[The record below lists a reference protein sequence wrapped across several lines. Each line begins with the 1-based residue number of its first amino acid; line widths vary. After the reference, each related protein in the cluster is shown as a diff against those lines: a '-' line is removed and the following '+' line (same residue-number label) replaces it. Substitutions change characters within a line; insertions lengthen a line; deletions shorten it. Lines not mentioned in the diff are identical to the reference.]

1 MRRRISALQVA
12 ATYIGTVVGAG
23 FASGQEILQFFSF
36 FGKSSLPGV
45 LVATG
50 LFVFFG
56 LIIMTLGHD
65 LRAKSYLPV
74 IRYTAG
80 RQLGSLIDVIIT
92 FFLFGGLSAMAAGSG
107 AIFYEQF
114 GLPKVVGSLVM
125 VGLTTATV
133 LFGLAGVITAIS
145 VVVPLLFTAVLFIS
159 ILTIVGGPIGP
170 GTIPPGEPARA
181 AVPTWPLS
189 ALNYASYNILMS
201 TAILAPLGAAAKS
214 PGAIRRGALIGGIG
228 LGLGA
233 FAINLAILVN
243 LPASST
249 VEVPMILIAGAFSP
263 KIQFGYSL
271 VLMAEIYTT
280 AVADLF
286 GFSVRVVNPESTK
299 FRWVVLSTA
308 FTGLIAAQLG
318 FSKIVRT
325 LYSAAGYAGFLLLLT
340 LLYTLIRQSRNRIR

>member
-1 MRRRISALQVA
+1 MRRQISALQVA

-36 FGKSSLPGV
+36 FGKRSIPGV
-45 LVATG
+45 IVATG
-50 LFVFFG
+50 LFIFFG
-56 LIIMTLGHD
+56 LMIMTLGHN
-65 LRAKSYLPV
+65 LKAKSYLPV

-80 RQLGSLIDVIIT
+80 RRLGLLIDVIIT
-92 FFLFGGLSAMAAGSG
+92 FFLFGGLSAMAAGAG

-114 GLPKVVGSLVM
+114 GLPKLMGSLVM
-125 VGLTTATV
+125 VVLTTATV

-145 VVVPLLFTAVLFIS
+145 VVVPLLFAAVVTIS
-159 ILTIVGGPIGP
+159 VLTIIGGPIGP
-170 GTIPPGEPARA
+170 DVIPPGEPAKA

-201 TAILAPLGAAAKS
+201 TAILAPLGAVARS
-214 PGAIRRGALIGGIG
+214 IETIRRGALIGGIG

-243 LPASST
+243 LPASSM

-263 KIQFGYSL
+263 QIQMGYSL

-280 AVADLF
+280 AVADLY
-286 GFSVRVVNPESTK
+286 GFSARVVRPDSPI
-299 FRWVVLSTA
+299 FRWIVLSA
-308 FTGLIAAQLG
+308 ALVGLLAAQLG

-325 LYSAAGYAGFLLLLT
+325 LYSTAGYAGFILLLT
-340 LLYTLIRQSRNRIR
+340 LLYTLVRDRKASK